1 MRSCRSSCARTSLAP
16 TSRPHARLPKID
28 SVQPVL
34 DSRIGCRRIHRRNA
48 TSAQAASTNPRAK
61 DRSRVSHSA
70 IPKSSALG
78 MTGSKGA

>member
-28 SVQPVL
+28 SVQPAL

-48 TSAQAASTNPRAK
+48 TSAQAASTNPNGHAPWRKPYAEPSPHATAK
-61 DRSRVSHSA
+61 PR
-70 IPKSSALG
+70 
-78 MTGSKGA
+78 TNQ